1 MSKVTIQ
8 DICLKA
14 KASRTAVSRALNNR
28 PGVNKA
34 TRERILRVI
43 GRLKYTPSA
52 MARNLRQSRTETIG
66 VIFPRF
72 EGAFFSEFLSGIEAV
87 TQSQRYN
94 ILTATT
100 AGDHV
105 AIEASLEATLRL
117 IDERR
122 VDGIILFDPAR
133 HSKQERQLR
142 KHLTPFVLAFRQA
155 SPTNINSVTVDHFQ
169 GAYDATKHLIEHGY
183 KRIATLTG
191 LPVTEDAQERLRGY
205 QTALKDHF
213 LPLDPKL
220 VVEGSFVREPSL
232 QAFLRHF
239 QKIPWPE
246 AVFAA
251 NDDMA
256 LGLLQY
262 ARNNDDPAVR
272 ATAIVGFD
280 DIDLAHYAGLTTIHA
295 DVRRVG
301 SRCAELLL
309 EAIRHKDRKGAP
321 IRREIIPTK
330 LIVRS
335 SCGCLSSPGKNPVRG
350 CARPDPGALST

>member
-14 KASRTAVSRALNNR
+14 KASRTAVSRVLNNK

-34 TRERILRVI
+34 IRARVLGVI
-43 GRLKYTPSA
+43 ERLKYTPSA
-52 MARNLRQSRTETIG
+52 TARNLRQSRTETIG

-72 EGAFFSEFLSGIEAV
+72 EGAFFSEFLSGIESA
-87 TQSQRYN
+87 TQPQRYN

-105 AIEASLEATLRL
+105 ALEASLEATLRL

-122 VDGIILFDPAR
+122 VDGLILFDPAR
-133 HSKQERQLR
+133 QSKHERQLR
-142 KHLTPFVLAFRQA
+142 KYSTPFVLAFRQA
-155 SPTNINSVTVDHFQ
+155 SPTNVSSVTVDHFQ
-169 GAYDATKHLIEHGY
+169 GAYDATKHLIDHGY

-205 QTALKDHF
+205 QTALKDNF
-213 LPLDPKL
+213 MPVDPKL
-220 VVEGSFVREPSL
+220 VVEGTFVREPSL
-232 QAFLRHF
+232 QAFLHHF
-239 QKIPWPE
+239 QKIPWPQ

-262 ARNNDDPAVR
+262 TRSHDDPEVR

-280 DIDLAHYAGLTTIHA
+280 DIDLARYAGLTTVRA
-295 DVRRVG
+295 DIRQVG
-301 SRCAELLL
+301 RRCAELVL
-309 EAIRHKDRKGAP
+309 EAIRHKEHKGALV
-321 IRREIIPTK
+321 RHEVIPAK
-330 LIVRS
+330 LVVRS
-335 SCGCLSSPGKNPVRG
+335 SCGCLSSPGKN
-350 CARPDPGALST
+350 RPGIA